1 MDSSR
6 DRILNNLEQKNIN
19 KSNIIMSL
27 KSIAHLTSLWYLW

>member
-19 KSNIIMSL
+19 KSNIILGTGGRS
-27 KSIAHLTSLWYLW
+27 K

>member
-19 KSNIIMSL
+19 KSNIILGTGGMS
-27 KSIAHLTSLWYLW
+27 K